1 MDRKTITGLLVLS
14 MIAVLFVAGC
24 TTQGPENGAEQAT
37 VQQPVVTASQP
48 AGSVAPGETPAA
60 GVQQATDDQGLVQ
73 DDGAAAVQ
81 QADSYGTS
89 SDTNATP
96 DSEDLGDIL
105 P

>member
-1 MDRKTITGLLVLS
+1 MDRKAITGLLVLS
-14 MIAVLFVAGC
+14 MIAVLFIAGC
-24 TTQGPENGAEQAT
+24 TTQGPGNEAAQTT
-37 VQQPVVTASQP
+37 VQQPGVTATQP
-48 AGSVAPGETPAA
+48 SGSAGPTGTPAA

-96 DSEDLGDIL
+96 DSVDLGDIL

>member
-1 MDRKTITGLLVLS
+1 MDRKAITGLLVLS
-14 MIAVLFVAGC
+14 MIAVLFIAGC
-24 TTQGPENGAEQAT
+24 TTQGPENGAAQTT
-37 VQQPVVTASQP
+37 VQQPEVTASQP
-48 AGSVAPGETPAA
+48 AGSTGPTVTPEV

-96 DSEDLGDIL
+96 DSIDLGDIL